1 MRSQEEARGP
11 EPSRHRT
18 GLWAAAGGRVPALSS
33 TPPSLP
39 ALPCPP
45 FPALSTQRAGGSSGA
60 PPQSLP
66 IRGGSGRRA
75 WRKKKMLSGAGG
87 LDGPRKAG
95 CFPGSGVKPAPGPAR
110 TCPRSGEPYYFTE
123 ERGRWGECR
132 RWRGGGSRGDSH
144 APVLLRSTEALP
156 DPNEGFLVPN
166 LPVPLPLPAGRE
178 PMAEVPDAQGQ
189 GQGGGRRHQG
199 TSFDGR
205 GVLLTVR
212 SGPSGRAL

>member
-75 WRKKKMLSGAGG
+75 WRKKKLLSGAGG

-95 CFPGSGVKPAPGPAR
+95 CFPGSGVNQH
-110 TCPRSGEPYYFTE
+110 
-123 ERGRWGECR
+123 RGQHTRVHAQANPIILQRKEA
-132 RWRGGGSRGDSH
+132 GGGN
-144 APVLLRSTEALP
+144 A
-156 DPNEGFLVPN
+156 
-166 LPVPLPLPAGRE
+166 
-178 PMAEVPDAQGQ
+178 
-189 GQGGGRRHQG
+189 GGGG
-199 TSFDGR
+199 AAGA
-205 GVLLTVR
+205 GVTPTRLF
-212 SGPSGRAL
+212 S